1 MGTAVVSDG
10 GDEVVTRGR
19 CLLFEVSD
27 PLTRSESEAPLGP
40 SLPTAG
46 PAAGPASGLASGPA
60 SGPAAKKARAASAAH
75 PSASLSSS
83 HGGGQGSGVGGESG
97 EEDAG
102 CGPRER
108 ALLRATGPAL
118 RRSDRWLRC
127 ACAKQLEG
135 AVLQVPTSANMMAA
149 RKEGRKKEGK
159 KDFKKSG
166 VYYSYRSICWYD
178 LYASGHHGAVIAR
191 WRR

>member
-46 PAAGPASGLASGPA
+46 PAAGPA

-135 AVLQVPTSANMMAA
+135 AVLQVPTSANTMPA
-149 RKEGRKKEGK
+149 RKEGRKTEGK
-159 KDFKKSG
+159 TDFKKNPGST
-166 VYYSYRSICWYD
+166 
-178 LYASGHHGAVIAR
+178 IAIEVFVCMTCMHLATMAP
-191 WRR
+191 